1 MGGCSLRSAREDRL
15 ILIPKANLISNQSQ
29 SGDKCRYPYV
39 GQDVWLCCNSSR
51 ESACHTTQLE
61 RRLTSV
67 EDLFLLQ
74 KSRRAREGEGSDA
87 TERKSH
93 DDESIETFP
102 MNQVKERGRES
113 QRTQRQEQRRECV
126 QGRRTQCLQGSSERR
141 EGKCSEIQVQQV
153 YRSSFFEE
161 TCLGKKA
168 DDGVMSGESL
178 ADDDATQAKQNNREE
193 TFASR
198 CLWRRRRETSKRR
211 GGK

>member
-113 QRTQRQEQRRECV
+113 HNVHRDKSSDASACKGDGRNACREAV
-126 QGRRTQCLQGSSERR
+126 KG
-141 EGKCSEIQVQQV
+141 GKESVPR
-153 YRSSFFEE
+153 YRY
-161 TCLGKKA
+161 
-168 DDGVMSGESL
+168 
-178 ADDDATQAKQNNREE
+178 
-193 TFASR
+193 SR
-198 CLWRRRRETSKRR
+198 CTGAASSKKRVSEKR
-211 GGK
+211 QMMG